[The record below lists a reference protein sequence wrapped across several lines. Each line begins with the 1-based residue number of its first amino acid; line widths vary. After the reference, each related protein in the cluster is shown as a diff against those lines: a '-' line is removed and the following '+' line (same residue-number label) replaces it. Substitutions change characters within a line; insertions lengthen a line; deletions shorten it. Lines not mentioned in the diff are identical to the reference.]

1 MGNSQKKKI
10 IPMLTCP
17 IKFIKIMAYV
27 YSLGAKLPPAPAWE
41 EPEPER
47 PEPVSC
53 EIELKLLY
61 GLSCHGHLYINA
73 YA

>member
-1 MGNSQKKKI
+1 
-10 IPMLTCP
+10 
-17 IKFIKIMAYV
+17 MAYV

-41 EPEPER
+41 EPEPEK

-53 EIELKLLY
+53 EIERKLLY
-61 GLSCHGHLYINA
+61 GLSCYGHLYINA